1 MKRAVFLLLL
11 LLAAVSAQAEQIVKR
26 CYVFSSH
33 ACTVTRTNSASDK
46 ISVPYSLDAKSNVS
60 GGYCQSSEVE
70 MGMSSVTLSE
80 TRDWLTADQPVDADG
95 EPKTRLF
102 CGWWTNDGDWG
113 MEQPKITDAR
123 ALITLDNSISY
134 AMITNDAATY
144 SNYKVPV
151 IIAQYV
157 SLWDISTS
165 VVPDNAGTVSG
176 GGRFEDGDDATL
188 TATAANGY
196 SFEKWADGATENP
209 RKIEHVSSDATY
221 TAVFTGNVYTVTLDA
236 NGGAGGTEKVEATFG
251 AAMPAL
257 TAFPTRKGYEF
268 GGYSDSKGTL
278 YYNADGTGARPWDKA
293 NTETLKANWSPAD
306 AKLYIFFSPHITA
319 IKHRAGESL
328 EWITSTEETHYIYP
342 NGTKYEAYAETE
354 EGWIADFRET
364 NTKKGTVDYE
374 KVEFRPVASEVIVTY
389 RVAFH
394 DPSGT
399 YGDLV
404 SPAVAK
410 GTTMT
415 PPNWAKTGYVLS
427 WDPEIGPLMS
437 NTTYTAVWT
446 PQLYTVAFEANGGSE
461 TMTNVFFLRDT
472 PSTLPSNRYV
482 RTGYRFD
489 CWTTNGVPA
498 FEDGATNLVNL
509 AAVGETLAL
518 TAAWTAN
525 RYTVVFAPNPPA
537 GATATGAM
545 QPQEFVYDKPQ
556 ALTDNAFGCGE
567 LWAFNGWSNTV
578 SGALYADGEPVSNLT
593 SVADGEVRLN
603 ALWKNDAGVLSN
615 AMMANP
621 NLKWTDAN
629 EGWVAGQDCDG
640 NACGAHVGSQPN
652 GATMSAN
659 ITSSGT
665 LTFHWQ
671 PCEEGEQLLI
681 TLNGVSEGQ
690 TFTGEQDIVFQVPSG
705 TTKVSIK
712 NNNVNTYMGMS
723 DCESYIS
730 GMVWTPAGGGEPTP
744 GAMVK
749 PSAAGVADG
758 VFSLTIP
765 TTGGAAEYGVWTNAD
780 LTVPVG
786 EWGLM
791 EKKEAKGAPLDF
803 VLPISGMPKLFFSAH
818 EVEYR

>member
-1 MKRAVFLLLL
+1 MKRAVFLLML

-26 CYVFSSH
+26 CYVFSNH
-33 ACTVTRTNSASDK
+33 ACTVTRTNSASDE

-188 TATAANGY
+188 TATASTGY
-196 SFEKWADGATENP
+196 SFWKWNDGVTENP

-278 YYNADGTGARPWDKA
+278 YYNADGTSARPWDKA

-389 RVAFH
+389 RVTFH

-427 WDPEIGPLMS
+427 WDPEIGPLSS
-437 NTTYTAVWT
+437 NTTYNAVWT
-446 PQLYTVAFEANGGSE
+446 PQLYTVAFEANGGIG

-537 GATATGAM
+537 GATVTGTM
-545 QPQEFVYDKPQ
+545 DPQEFAYDEPQ
-556 ALTDNAFGCGE
+556 ALTDNAFDCGE

-603 ALWKNDAGVLSN
+603 ARWKSDAGELSR
-615 AMMANP
+615 AMMGDGA
-621 NLKWTDAN
+621 NLKWVDA
-629 EGWVAGQDCDG
+629 GRWVPGTNRAGDTC
-640 NACGAHVGSQPN
+640 AAHVGD
-652 GATMSAN
+652 GIAKMSAHV
-659 ITSSGT
+659 SSAGT
-665 LTFHWQ
+665 LVFTLDMY
-671 PCEEGEQLLI
+671 CEYEMLVISAGSLVMTNAVGQ
-681 TLNGVSEGQ
+681 GQ
-690 TFTGEQDIVFQVPSG
+690 TVTVAVPDGAQTVTIVSSNPYAHYDPEEKCEAYISNMTWTPSG
-705 TTKVSIK
+705 TEPQQ
-712 NNNVNTYMGMS
+712 G
-723 DCESYIS
+723 DPAEIS
-730 GMVWTPAGGGEPTP
+730 E
-744 GAMVK
+744 
-749 PSAAGVADG
+749 AGVVGGAF
-758 VFSLTIP
+758 VLTIP
-765 TTGGAAEYGVWTNAD
+765 TASGRDYGVWTNAD
-780 LTVPVG
+780 VTVPVKD
-786 EWGLM
+786 WGLWQR
-791 EKKEAKGAPLDF
+791 KSGDGQPWTPAWTI
-803 VLPISGMPKLFFSAH
+803 LPNEPQLFFSAF
-818 EVEYR
+818 EVK